1 MSGDRPGIRRPPRG
15 AWIAFSIAALIG
27 LALLGV
33 DNRWAHLVAF
43 LLPALTIAVA
53 ARLLE
58 RR

>member
-1 MSGDRPGIRRPPRG
+1 MSGDRPTIRRPPRG
-15 AWIAFSIAALIG
+15 AWIAFGVAVLIG

-33 DNRWAHLVAF
+33 DNRWAHLGAF
-43 LLPALTIAVA
+43 LLPVLTLAVA

>member
-1 MSGDRPGIRRPPRG
+1 MSGDRPIIRWPPRG
-15 AWIAFSIAALIG
+15 AWIAFGVAALVG

-43 LLPALTIAVA
+43 LLPVLTIVVA

-58 RR
+58 GR